1 MHYPTRGTSW
11 TSRASATVAAL
22 ASLLTLAQSN
32 PAPLY
37 AQGPGGEDERGSR
50 GPLVLAAQGSFFV
63 GGEIVT
69 SEAISGSGTA
79 AQPGTIS
86 INHMYVQYQIPQNGK
101 YRYPVIM
108 VHGGGHTGKTYETTP
123 DGREGWFTSFTRRG
137 FAPYVVDDPNRGRS
151 CCDPTRIHLV
161 RLGLAAP
168 STLPATDIYSKE
180 RAWSTFR
187 FGPAYPDTYRGS
199 KFPFEAL
206 DQYAAQW
213 VFTYRDPEEL
223 DKITAG
229 IVALLD
235 SIGPAILLTHSQS
248 GNLGLRAT
256 FERPELV
263 KAYIGVEPAAF
274 VVPDGHTV
282 DEIKDVPVLT
292 VFGDRLETSELW
304 VNSLASTRAVV
315 EQLNAA
321 GGDGTVLPLAELGIT
336 GNTHMLMMDRNNERI
351 ATLIVQWIKQHVP
364 GVRGKYQPVH
374 GTAVAAAVDEQ

>member
-1 MHYPTRGTSW
+1 MASWKYSTSW
-11 TSRASATVAAL
+11 TSRAGAAAAL
-22 ASLLTLAQSN
+22 TSLIAAGQMTLPSALPAQ
-32 PAPLY
+32 AT
-37 AQGPGGEDERGSR
+37 GDEEKIST

-79 AQPGTIS
+79 ATPGHIS
-86 INHMYVQYQIPQNGK
+86 VNHMYVQYQIPQDGK

-123 DGREGWFTSFTRRG
+123 DGREGWFTSFARRG

-168 STLPATDIYSKE
+168 STLPATDIYSYE
-180 RAWSTFR
+180 RAWATFR
-187 FGPAYPDTYRGS
+187 FGPAYPDTYGGS

-206 DQYAAQW
+206 EQYAPQW

-223 DKITAG
+223 DKIAAG

-235 SIGPAILLTHSQS
+235 SIGPAILVTHSQS
-248 GNLGLRAT
+248 GNLGFRAA

-274 VVPDGHTV
+274 AVPDGHTI
-282 DEIKDVPVLT
+282 DEIKDVPVFT
-292 VFGDRLETSELW
+292 IFGDRLETSQLW
-304 VNSLASTRAVV
+304 VNSIAATRAVLDD
-315 EQLNAA
+315 LNAA
-321 GGDGTVLPLAELGIT
+321 GGDGTVLHLPEIGIT
-336 GNTHMLMMDRNNERI
+336 GNTHMMMMDRNNERI
-351 ATLIVQWIKQHVP
+351 AALIVHWIREHVP
-364 GVRGKYQPVH
+364 GVRGKYAPTH
-374 GTAVAAAVDEQ
+374 LRAAVTATAE